1 MIASFIDLAPGH
13 KIGLAVANPILL
25 SPIAAGFGDRLP
37 RGDTGSPG
45 AMVVGPVSAAG
56 HGYGRAGVVEV
67 AGGVIVLSAGFSR
80 GARRA
85 IECYAGAWQ
94 RAGCPVVVQLV
105 DDAPADFARAA
116 ARLADAQAVAG
127 IEWAVPVDIA
137 LSRLA
142 EGLRAAQQGTEL
154 PLWVKL
160 PWARVGELAERAVVA
175 GAAGLVVAQPPS
187 GVALYRDGTQRGD
200 VVAGTVQGPL
210 GFATLL
216 SQVLAVAR
224 QKLPC
229 ALVASGGIF
238 TPGQM
243 MQALAAGA
251 HAVQLDAVVWSE
263 PAVVAA
269 MLAAWHAGWG
279 GSAASTT

>member
-85 IECYAGAWQ
+85 VECYAGAWQ

-127 IEWAVPVDIA
+127 IERIWLIIRWLPICRCVSDWRRIVKTQRARSAMTGLIRWAWLWRILTRWAAGERRSRSNRWWLMVVCQVLVGLRGWTV
-137 LSRLA
+137 LSRHYCSVPTCLC
-142 EGLRAAQQGTEL
+142 GR
-154 PLWVKL
+154 
-160 PWARVGELAERAVVA
+160 
-175 GAAGLVVAQPPS
+175 
-187 GVALYRDGTQRGD
+187 
-200 VVAGTVQGPL
+200 
-210 GFATLL
+210 
-216 SQVLAVAR
+216 
-224 QKLPC
+224 
-229 ALVASGGIF
+229 
-238 TPGQM
+238 
-243 MQALAAGA
+243 
-251 HAVQLDAVVWSE
+251 
-263 PAVVAA
+263 
-269 MLAAWHAGWG
+269 
-279 GSAASTT
+279 